1 MRCHQS
7 GRRKKQN
14 RDSESKHSADGRSGN
29 VNGPKRND
37 VLQVL
42 RSSAEL
48 SAVYAIVI
56 TQNLELE
63 ELLKRSSLDQCM
75 ISIIEISA

>member
-14 RDSESKHSADGRSGN
+14 PDSESKHSADGRS
-29 VNGPKRND
+29 PKRND

-48 SAVYAIVI
+48 SAVYAIVR
-56 TQNLELE
+56 TKNLELE
-63 ELLKRSSLDQCM
+63 ELVKRSSLD
-75 ISIIEISA
+75 IYDIYHRDRRLTLV